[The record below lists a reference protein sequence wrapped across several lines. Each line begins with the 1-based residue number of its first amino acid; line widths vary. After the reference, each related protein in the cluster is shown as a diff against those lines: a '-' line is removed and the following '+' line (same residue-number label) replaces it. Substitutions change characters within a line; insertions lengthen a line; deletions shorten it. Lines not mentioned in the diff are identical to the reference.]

1 MYKDRRTQLEARFN
15 GSKSAGLEQ
24 IEDCSLQDVG
34 KKKVLL
40 CSRLGDGSPFVR
52 ERGTRAWDEMKTV
65 ISGR

>member
-1 MYKDRRTQLEARFN
+1 M
-15 GSKSAGLEQ
+15 GLSQ
-24 IEDCSLQDVG
+24 QGWSRLKTVPFRMLG
-34 KKKVLL
+34 RKRKVLL